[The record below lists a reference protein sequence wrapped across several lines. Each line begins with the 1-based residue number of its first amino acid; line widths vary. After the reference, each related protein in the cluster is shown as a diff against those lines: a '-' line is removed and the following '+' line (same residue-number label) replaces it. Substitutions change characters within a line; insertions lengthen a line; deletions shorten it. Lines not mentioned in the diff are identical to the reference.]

1 MIDWTIFGAGI
12 VIGLMVGVVITRFFH
27 YICC

>member
-12 VIGLMVGVVITRFFH
+12 IVGLMVGVVITRLFN